1 MKLCAIQIPYGHTAA
16 EADGS
21 VDFLIRELE
30 CCDSSCDLILTP
42 EYSNAP
48 ATFPA
53 GGVLPYV
60 RKSTPRLIEAARNA
74 AVRCHAI
81 VAVSHLCEVSP
92 GVFRNTTRV
101 FDRNGNI
108 AGDFY
113 KQHLPPSEIKGI
125 QPDISYTRSFRPP
138 EIITVDGIRLG
149 FLICYDS
156 YFTEYIAHLAYRH
169 PDIVLVSSFQRAER
183 QDILRMLSQN
193 LAFTCN
199 SFVLRASVSMGP
211 EAKVAGTSLAV
222 SPDGTILGDF
232 GSRTGAFC
240 CEIGDPHYKYMR
252 SNAFGGK
259 LIPND
264 QFVEQGRTPWNCR
277 PCGSMTVLPEA
288 QMPYPRVCAHRG
300 FKTVAPENTLPAF
313 GAAIALGAP
322 EIELDVRF
330 TRDGVPVV
338 CHDDRLDRVSNGTG
352 LVQDFTF
359 AELRKLD
366 AGVKFSPHFAGTKIP
381 TFEEVLAKFARHAI
395 INLHIKSEGGSAG
408 NTYSAEHFRRI
419 IDLLKTYDQMEHV
432 YLMATSEIM
441 KLALET
447 APEILRCMSAD
458 DFGYPLSVAAWK
470 IVDRAIEWK
479 CCKVQ
484 LFKPYFNQEMIDRAH
499 ANGIRCN
506 VFWSDDPAEAA
517 KFFDMGIDTILT
529 NDYLAIEQ
537 VRAAR
542 EVTWP

>member
-1 MKLCAIQIPYGHTAA
+1 MKLCAIQIPYGKTADQ
-16 EADGS
+16 ADDAVG
-21 VDFLIRELE
+21 FLINELDH
-30 CCDSSCDLILTP
+30 CDPSCDLILTP

-48 ATFPA
+48 ATFPP
-53 GGVLPYV
+53 GGVLPYA
-60 RKSTPRLIEAARNA
+60 RKSTAKLIEAARAA
-74 AVRCHAI
+74 AVRCQAI
-81 VAVSHLCEVSP
+81 VAVNYLCEFKP
-92 GVFRNTTRV
+92 GIFRNTTRV
-101 FDRNGNI
+101 FDRTGKI
-108 AGDFY
+108 AGDYY
-113 KQHLPPSEIKGI
+113 KQHLPTSEINGI
-125 QPDISYTRSFRPP
+125 KPDISYTRQFSTPP
-138 EIITVDGIRLG
+138 IITVDGIRLG

-156 YFTEYIAHLAYRH
+156 YFTEYIAHLGYCH

-183 QDILRMLSQN
+183 QDVLRMLSQN

-199 SFVLRASVSMGP
+199 SFVLRSSVSMGP
-211 EAKVAGTSLAV
+211 DAEVAGTSLVV
-222 SPDGTILGDF
+222 SPDGKILGDF
-232 GSRTGAFC
+232 GSRTGC
-240 CEIGDPHYKYMR
+240 LTCEIGDPHYKYMR

-259 LIPND
+259 MIPND
-264 QFVEQGRTPWNCR
+264 VFVEQGRTPWSYR
-277 PCGSMTVLPEA
+277 PCGSMTVLPEKL
-288 QMPYPRVCAHRG
+288 MPYPRVCAHRG

-330 TRDGVPVV
+330 TRDDVPVV

-359 AELRKLD
+359 EEIRKLD
-366 AGVKFSPHFAGTKIP
+366 AGVKFSPRFEGTKIP

-395 INLHIKSEGGSAG
+395 INLHIKSEGGDAG

-419 IDLLKTYDQMEHV
+419 VELLKTYDQMGHV

-441 KLALET
+441 KVALET
-447 APEILRCMSAD
+447 APEIPRCMSAD
-458 DFGYPLSVAAWK
+458 DFGYPLSVAGFK

-479 CCKVQ
+479 CSKVQ
-484 LFKPYFNQEMIDRAH
+484 LFKPYFNQEMIDQAH

-529 NDYLAIEQ
+529 NDYLTVARVKE
-537 VRAAR
+537 AR
-542 EVTWP
+542 ENRG